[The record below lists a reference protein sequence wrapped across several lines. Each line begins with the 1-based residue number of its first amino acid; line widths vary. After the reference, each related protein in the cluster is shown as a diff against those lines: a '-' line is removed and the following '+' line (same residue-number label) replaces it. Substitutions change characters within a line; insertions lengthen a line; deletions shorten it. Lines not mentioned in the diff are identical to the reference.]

1 MPLETHPNA
10 QITLPF
16 VFTLT
21 WTLLPNPTPPHPH
34 PKWQRRILYRG
45 FLHTWIVLVEIDDVG
60 GYGDV
65 AVASHMIQV
74 CPDPWYNHKM
84 VIVNGMKCILI
95 SRMRGYLF
103 FRQNQ
108 KICSTSK
115 IIINPRGHKV
125 AELMGPTKSP
135 FLGSWHQF
143 LMINSQVYQCVAQ
156 TILHGT
162 LNSVKLLF
170 VVNVLLCSAGL
181 WFLVNLIIKIQRLD
195 ELNRRL
201 SSKAS
206 GVLLFEMLFARAP
219 FTGRRRFD
227 WLVAGGCWRW
237 VCYH

>member
-1 MPLETHPNA
+1 MNVIA
-10 QITLPF
+10 Q
-16 VFTLT
+16 
-21 WTLLPNPTPPHPH
+21 PHPIPN

-181 WFLVNLIIKIQRLD
+181 WFLVNLIIKIQRLMNWIGGFRPKLQ
-195 ELNRRL
+195 EFFFLRCSL
-201 SSKAS
+201 PVHPSQEGA
-206 GVLLFEMLFARAP
+206 VLIGWLLGAADGEFVIINNW
-219 FTGRRRFD
+219 RF
-227 WLVAGGCWRW
+227 
-237 VCYH
+237 